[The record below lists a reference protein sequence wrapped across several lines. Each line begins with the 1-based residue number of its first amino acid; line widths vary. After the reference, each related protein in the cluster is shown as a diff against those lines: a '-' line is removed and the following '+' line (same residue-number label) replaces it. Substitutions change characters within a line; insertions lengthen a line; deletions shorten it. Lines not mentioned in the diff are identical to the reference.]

1 MSESQ
6 EQDGSGIIPAVLAVY
21 GTYLAY
27 RAAHGSIPGSW
38 QEVAVALQIQKTLGD
53 ALAMI
58 AARALSRQREGLG
71 AGADELW
78 AALPQGVQAGIDAGI
93 KTVAE
98 AMIWT
103 DGHAEQTTKDVE
115 SGLIPTAANPPVE
128 LAMVTAQAVASAA
141 ELATAEAA
149 GWRYKIWNT
158 MKDPRVR
165 QTHRD
170 LAGVKISLNEVFKT
184 IDGDELQFPGDPS
197 SDITNRIGCR
207 CWLTTAR

>member
-1 MSESQ
+1 MSEEQ

-27 RAAHGSIPGSW
+27 RAAHDSIPSGW
-38 QEVAVALQIQKTLGD
+38 REVVTVLQLQEKLGD
-53 ALAMI
+53 SLAMI

-78 AALPQGVQAGIDAGI
+78 TAVPIGVQAGVDAGLR
-93 KTVAE
+93 TVAD
-98 AMIWT
+98 ALIWT
-103 DGHAEQTTKDVE
+103 DGHAEQTTKDIE
-115 SGLIPTAANPPVE
+115 NGLIPTATNPPVE
-128 LAMVTAQAVASAA
+128 LALVTAQAVASAA
-141 ELATAEAA
+141 TVAAAEGA

-170 LAGVKISLNEVFKT
+170 LAGVKISLSEAFKT
-184 IDGDELQFPGDPS
+184 IDGDELQYPGDPT